1 MKVLQINSVCGYG
14 STGKICTDIYDL
26 LVEQGHDCCI
36 AYGRNSAPE
45 GYKTIKIGNKLDN
58 YFHVFLTRFFDLH
71 GFGSKR
77 ATKKFIQKIKEYDP
91 DIIHLHNIHGY
102 YVNIEILFKY
112 LKESGKQ
119 VVWTLH
125 DCWSFTGHCSYFTYV
140 NCNKWQKKCH
150 NCPQKKE
157 YPSSL
162 LFDHSNKNY
171 HRKKNIFTSIE
182 NMTIITPSKWLADLC
197 KQSYLAKYPIEVI
210 HNGIDISIFKSTTS
224 NFKDKY
230 GINEEKFI
238 LGLASVFDTRKGFE
252 TFLKLRKDLDSKI
265 GIVLIGLTKKQIQEL
280 PKGIIG
286 IERTSNRNELV
297 EAYSAADV
305 FVNPTLEDN
314 YPTTNLEAIAC
325 HTPVVTNDVGGCIE
339 TIDSNMGITV
349 NCYNE
354 MLESINS
361 ILANKIKFNFNEV
374 EDKTNKYK
382 LFKNYIYLYERIVK

>member
-14 STGKICTDIYDL
+14 STGKICADIYDL
-26 LVEQGHDCCI
+26 LIEQGHDCCI
-36 AYGRNSAPE
+36 AYGRNDSPK
-45 GYKTIKIGNKLDN
+45 GYKTIKIGSKFDN

-77 ATKKFIQKIKEYDP
+77 ATKKLIQKIKEYDP

-112 LKESGKQ
+112 LKESRKQ

-140 NCNKWQKKCH
+140 NCNKWQRKCY
-150 NCPQKKE
+150 NCPQKRE

-162 LFDHSNKNY
+162 LLDNSNKNF
-171 HRKKNIFTSIE
+171 HRKKEIFTSIE

-197 KQSYLAKYPIEVI
+197 KQSYLAKYPIEI
-210 HNGIDISIFKSTTS
+210 IQNGIDISIFKTTTT
-224 NFKDKY
+224 NFKEKY

-238 LGLASVFDTRKGFE
+238 LGLASVFDMRKGFE

-297 EAYSAADV
+297 EAYNAADI

-339 TIDSNMGITV
+339 TFDEKTGVAVKDYQSLLTTINKIL
-349 NCYNE
+349 NNE
-354 MLESINS
+354 INFNFEGNS
-361 ILANKIKFNFNEV
+361 IEI
-374 EDKTNKYK
+374 DKYS
-382 LFKNYIYLYERIVK
+382 LFKKYIELYERLL